1 MAIQV
6 YFFGSLV
13 DITGK
18 PDWELSVFTDTD
30 SLKMY
35 LQKEYPALA
44 ATKYFIAVNQK
55 MKQTNCNLIDGDEV
69 ALMPPFSGG

>member
-13 DITGK
+13 DITGTS
-18 PDWELSVFTDTD
+18 DQELTVFTDTD

-35 LQKEYPALA
+35 LQNEYPALA
-44 ATKYFIAVNQK
+44 ATKYFMAVNQK
-55 MKQTNCNLIDGDEV
+55 MILANCNLMNGDLV